1 MQRTESD
8 QNDFTRRKSSILSRH
23 FKVEVMLVAVAWDLH
38 QKTTLVTLTG
48 AERQR
53 NAVTWGPQCIPCAK
67 GWYRALAL
75 SVYSVWVW
83 LT

>member
-1 MQRTESD
+1 
-8 QNDFTRRKSSILSRH
+8 
-23 FKVEVMLVAVAWDLH
+23 MLVAVAWDLH

-67 GWYRALAL
+67 GRYRALAL